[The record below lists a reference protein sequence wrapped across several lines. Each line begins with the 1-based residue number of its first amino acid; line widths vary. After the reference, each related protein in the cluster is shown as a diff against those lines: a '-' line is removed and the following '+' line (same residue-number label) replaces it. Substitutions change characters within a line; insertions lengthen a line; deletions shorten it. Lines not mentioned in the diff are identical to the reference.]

1 MDGLSFIKIGG
12 GILGAL
18 ALLAA
23 AWLIKDRFHQ
33 KDLADA
39 AAACAKAAGDT
50 EDQASLQPCL
60 LQVASEIR
68 EARAARLCER
78 SLLPSLRPE
87 SRFAMQQSC
96 GTGVKRLVAAGDAA
110 AAERDSLAGQLA
122 QTRADSA
129 AAVVRA
135 EARVTRFNQ
144 RTDHGRQAIQAAPR
158 DPAGTVRCDAECLR
172 RLGT

>member
-1 MDGLSFIKIGG
+1 MGPMNYFKIGG

-39 AAACAKAAGDT
+39 AAACAKAAGDAKDDADL
-50 EDQASLQPCL
+50 EPCL
-60 LQVASEIR
+60 LQVASDIR
-68 EARAARLCER
+68 EARQARLCER
-78 SLLPSLRPE
+78 TLLPSLRPE
-87 SRFAMQQSC
+87 TRFAMQQSC
-96 GTGVKRLVAAGDAA
+96 GTGVKHLVAVSDAA
-110 AAERDSLAGQLA
+110 SADRDSLAGQLA
-122 QTRADSA
+122 QARVDSA

>member
-1 MDGLSFIKIGG
+1 MGAVSSIRIFGG
-12 GILGAL
+12 VLGAL
-18 ALLAA
+18 ALVAA

-50 EDQASLQPCL
+50 EDDASLRPCL

-68 EARAARLCER
+68 EARQARLCER

-87 SRFAMQQSC
+87 TRFAMQQSC
-96 GTGVKRLVAAGDAA
+96 GAGVKRLVAAGDAA
-110 AAERDSLAGQLA
+110 AADRDSLAVQLINA
-122 QTRADSA
+122 RADSA
-129 AAVVRA
+129 KAVERA

-172 RLGT
+172 RIGT

>member
-1 MDGLSFIKIGG
+1 MGAVSTIRIFGGL
-12 GILGAL
+12 LGAL
-18 ALLAA
+18 ALAA
-23 AWLIKDRFHQ
+23 AIWLINDRFHQ
-33 KDLADA
+33 KGLADA
-39 AAACAKAAGDT
+39 AVACAKAAADT
-50 EDQASLQPCL
+50 EDQTSLQPCL

-68 EARAARLCER
+68 EARQARLCER

-87 SRFAMQQSC
+87 TRFAMQQSC
-96 GTGVKRLVAAGDAA
+96 GAGVKRLVSVSDAA
-110 AAERDSLAGQLA
+110 AADRDSLAAQLA

-172 RLGT
+172 RIGT